1 MVEYDAFSLALI
13 TSLISFS
20 LGFVSAYLRDW
31 LKQIKENKKM
41 KEVFLKIFEGFCS
54 INNTK
59 RAHLSVL
66 INLLN
71 IDTKI
76 LSSKLEMLVGIEYSP
91 EKKSI
96 SRRTTGGF
104 NEYKFKDE
112 NDPQF
117 PYEKEI
123 LRQFS
128 LNTNSTEDFYVM
140 NQKIDSIK
148 IRMEDENWFIIIG
161 LFPFIIWKTEDTNL
175 KFDYRDAKK
184 SNPEVLINF
193 LKTLE
198 SKYKKAKIIKK
209 SKSLVDEVLIAKIMK
224 IKEKNKEE

>member
-1 MVEYDAFSLALI
+1 MVEYEAFFLALI

-31 LKQIKENKKM
+31 IKQSKENRKM

-71 IDTKI
+71 IDIKI
-76 LSSKLEMLVGIEYSP
+76 LTSKLEMLVGIEYSP
-91 EKKSI
+91 ERKSI

-112 NDPQF
+112 NDSQF
-117 PYEKEI
+117 PFEQEI
-123 LRQFS
+123 LRRFS

-140 NQKIDSIK
+140 NQKIDSIT
-148 IRMEDENWFIIIG
+148 IRMEDENWFLIIG
-161 LFPFIIWKTEDTNL
+161 LFPFMIWENKDSNL
-175 KFDYRDAKK
+175 KFDYRDVKN
-184 SNPEVLINF
+184 SNPDVLINF

-209 SKSLVDEVLIAKIMK
+209 SKSLVNDVLIAEIMK
-224 IKEKNKEE
+224 IKEKNKED